1 MRKILYDKINKREV
15 RHQYFFDQWGD
26 CYINQDSF
34 GANMSGHIT
43 ISLVP
48 PDHPQY
54 EVREID
60 NERF

>member
-34 GANMSGHIT
+34 GANMSGYIT

-48 PDHPQY
+48 PDHPQN

-60 NERF
+60 NL

>member
-34 GANMSGHIT
+34 GVNMSGYIT

-54 EVREID
+54 EVREI
-60 NERF
+60 

>member
-34 GANMSGHIT
+34 GANMSSYIT

-48 PDHPQY
+48 SDHPQY

-60 NERF
+60 N